1 MGTKSTKTTK
11 NTKKKNKA
19 VFRFVEISF
28 SILIILVVSIGVFKA
43 SSYCYEFG
51 YRIFTEEAVDKYSGD
66 DIEVLISE
74 GDSAFDIGKILEE
87 KGLVRDSNLYV
98 AQYYLSAYV
107 DKILPGTYTLNTS
120 MTAKEMMD
128 VMSTPVEDAEVENEE

>member
-1 MGTKSTKTTK
+1 MSTKSTKNTK
-11 NTKKKNKA
+11 NKNKA

-28 SILIILVVSIGVFKA
+28 SILIVLVVFIGVFKT
-43 SSYCYEFG
+43 STYCYEFG
-51 YRIFTEEAVDKYSGD
+51 YRIFTEKAVDEYPGD
-66 DIEVLISE
+66 DVEVLISE

-87 KGLVRDSNLYV
+87 KGLVKDSNLYV

-107 DKILPGTYTLNTS
+107 DKLLPGTYTLNTS

-128 VMSTPVEDAEVENEE
+128 VMSTPVEDTEVENE

>member
-1 MGTKSTKTTK
+1 MGTKSTKNTK

-28 SILIILVVSIGVFKA
+28 SLLILLVVVIGVLKG

-51 YRIFTEEAVDKYSGD
+51 YRIFTEEAVEKDSGNNV
-66 DIEVLISE
+66 EVLISE
-74 GDSAFDIGKILEE
+74 GDTAFDIGKILEE
-87 KGLVRDSNLYV
+87 RGLIRDSNLYV

>member
-1 MGTKSTKTTK
+1 MSTKSTK
-11 NTKKKNKA
+11 NKNKA

-28 SILIILVVSIGVFKA
+28 SILILLVVFIGVFKG
-43 SSYCYEFG
+43 STYCYEFG
-51 YRIFTEEAVDKYSGD
+51 YRIFTEKAVEEYPGD
-66 DIEVLISE
+66 DVVVQIGNGV
-74 GDSAFDIGKILEE
+74 SAFDIGKILEE

-107 DKILPGTYTLNTS
+107 DKLLPGTYTLNTS

-128 VMSTPVEDAEVENEE
+128 VMSTPVEDAEVENE

>member
-1 MGTKSTKTTK
+1 MSTKSTKSTK
-11 NTKKKNKA
+11 SKKYKNKA

-28 SILIILVVSIGVFKA
+28 SILIVLVVFIGVFKA
-43 SSYCYEFG
+43 STYFYEFG
-51 YRIFTEEAVDKYSGD
+51 YRIFTEKAVDEYPGED
-66 DIEVLISE
+66 VEVLIHE

-87 KGLVRDSNLYV
+87 KGLVKDSNLYV

-107 DKILPGTYTLNTS
+107 DEILPGTYTLNTS

-128 VMSTPVEDAEVENEE
+128 IMSTPVEDTEVENE

>member
-1 MGTKSTKTTK
+1 MSTKSTKSTK
-11 NTKKKNKA
+11 SKKYKNKA

-28 SILIILVVSIGVFKA
+28 SILIVLVVFIGVFKA
-43 SSYCYEFG
+43 STYFYEFG
-51 YRIFTEEAVDKYSGD
+51 YRIFTEKAVDEYPGED
-66 DIEVLISE
+66 VEVLVHE

-87 KGLVRDSNLYV
+87 IGLVKDSNLYV

-107 DKILPGTYTLNTS
+107 DEILPGTYTLNTS

-128 VMSTPVEDAEVENEE
+128 IMSTPVEDTEVENE